1 MIYLLKKLVKQ
12 AGKLFLILPFLV
24 ILICDTDAQILKK
37 LGEKVKSE
45 VAKTVKNADNNQPP
59 PSVKN
64 TDTEQMSMAAQPS
77 QNKAA
82 YISKFDFIP
91 GEEVIYYYD
100 FSDVNIGDAPE
111 NWQIDG
117 SAEVVEVEGYPGK
130 YIMLNDHSAIIPEAF
145 EELPDEFTVQFDL
158 ICTNPFAWGSNN
170 LYFAFANTN
179 PNQTPDGTHEDL
191 GSVNNTVFWIGIHPG
206 SQAAA
211 ANKGHGEYILRTR
224 SGVKKGIFSAESFND
239 KEEGRFAKISIWRQK
254 KRVRV
259 YVNENKV
266 LDLTSILPPDMIVN
280 TLAWSAY
287 RYFNDDK
294 YFIGNIRIA
303 KSLPDSRNDMLQTG
317 KYSTTGILFDV
328 NSAEIK
334 PESYGILK
342 EIAGHLKLAEG
353 AKITIIGHTDSD
365 GDETKNLE
373 LSKKRAEAVKKSL
386 VNDFGISS
394 SLIETEGKGESEPV
408 APNDTPQNKAKNR
421 RVEFVIKK

>member
-1 MIYLLKKLVKQ
+1 MYFQKKLAKTT
-12 AGKLFLILPFLV
+12 GKLFLTLPFLFM
-24 ILICDTDAQILKK
+24 LMCDTHAQILKK
-37 LGEKVKSE
+37 LGDKVKDE
-45 VAKTVKNADNNQPP
+45 ATKIVKKNAENNPQPP
-59 PSVKN
+59 SEKDTDKVQKTTVAPS
-64 TDTEQMSMAAQPS
+64 S

-100 FSDVNIGDAPE
+100 FSDVNVGDAPE
-111 NWQIDG
+111 KWQIDG
-117 SAEVVEVEGYPGK
+117 SAEVVQVEGYPGK
-130 YIMLNDHSAIIPEAF
+130 YIMINDHSAIIPETF
-145 EELPDEFTVQFDL
+145 EKLPDDFTVQFDL
-158 ICTNPFAWGSNN
+158 ICTNPFAWGSNK
-170 LYFAFANTN
+170 LYFGFANTN
-179 PNQTPDGTHEDL
+179 VNEIPNGTREDL
-191 GSVNNTVFWIGIHPG
+191 GSVNNTVFWIGVHPG

-211 ANKGHGEYILRTR
+211 ANKGHGEYILRTS
-224 SGVKKGIFSAESFND
+224 SGMKKDIFSAESFSD
-239 KEEGRFAKISIWRQK
+239 KEEARLAKISIWRQK
-254 KRVRV
+254 KRVRL

-287 RYFNDDK
+287 RYYNDDK

-303 KSLPDSRNDMLQTG
+303 KSLPDSRNDMMQTG

-328 NSAEIK
+328 NSAQIK

-353 AKITIIGHTDSD
+353 GKITIIGHTDSD
-365 GDETKNLE
+365 GDDAKNLE

-394 SLIETEGKGESEPV
+394 SWIETEGKGESEPV

-421 RVEFVIKK
+421 RVEFVVSK